1 MKMSRKQPVDPHLA
15 DPPCEGGGA
24 GVPGTAGAAVAPLPP
39 RSGPEIMLGATA
51 LDVVMPLHL
60 HLDGATRIRH
70 MGPTLRKLLGP
81 GAQGCRLDEVFAMR
95 KPARAGSAAELLR
108 VGRLRM
114 ELSTP
119 PATAFRGLAV
129 PFACPQGGSGGALVN
144 LSFGYAVREAVR
156 DHGLSDTDF
165 AFTDLAIELLYLAE
179 AKAAVMGEIGKM
191 TRRLQ
196 RARREAEAQ
205 ALTDP
210 LTQLHNR
217 RAMDRQL
224 NLRAAQPQPFA
235 LMHLDLDFF
244 KEVNDTLGHAAGDHV
259 LVTFADI
266 LRRSVRGADMVARV
280 GGDEFIILLSGTN
293 APDPVARVAA
303 RVLSRLA
310 EPILFQGALCRVG
323 VSIGAALSVD
333 HASPR
338 PDLMLSAADHALYAA
353 KSAGRGRIALA
364 QPEGPVLLPQPRAP
378 R

>member
-1 MKMSRKQPVDPHLA
+1 MKLSPTGPSSPVQSDAPFDGPRPTA
-15 DPPCEGGGA
+15 SNGGNA
-24 GVPGTAGAAVAPLPP
+24 SLTEP
-39 RSGPEIMLGATA
+39 RTGPDIGLGLSA
-51 LDVVMPLHL
+51 LDAVMPLHL
-60 HLDGATRIRH
+60 HLDSATRIRH

-81 GAQGCRLDEVFAMR
+81 GAEGCRLDQVFALR
-95 KPARAGSAAELLR
+95 KPAQAASAADVLR
-108 VGRLRM
+108 VGRMRM
-114 ELSTP
+114 ELPAP
-119 PATAFRGLAV
+119 PATTFRGLAV
-129 PFACPQGGSGGALVN
+129 PFTCPAEGWGGALVN
-144 LSFGYAVREAVR
+144 LSFGYAVRDAVR

-259 LVTFADI
+259 LVTFAEV

-280 GGDEFIILLSGTN
+280 GGDEFIILLSGTD
-293 APDPVARVAA
+293 ATDPVARVAA

-333 HASPR
+333 HSPPR
-338 PDLMLSAADHALYAA
+338 PDLLLSAADHALYAA
-353 KSAGRGRIALA
+353 KSAGRGRVALA
-364 QPEGPVLLPQPRAP
+364 RPDGPVFLLQRSGA
-378 R
+378 